1 MSFVK
6 AHPLFWRAKSLC
18 SSMVFSLFFFGTLLH
33 GFGRRNHQI
42 VGIRLQIIFLRFCS
56 VLKNTIAIN
65 SHHEPSSEVVLQI
78 TGLPMDVL
86 RLIWDQVGDREI
98 FLVGLSSK
106 TWMDVIS
113 IFRMAR
119 EEYIAGNSRL
129 HPTLFPDHSYTSRK
143 KLSILEEA
151 LNNLE
156 EGKYRSV
163 TISGNSTGSNLLG
176 VTGMSS
182 VEGGNLIC
190 MEHDIYNEPLEDGE
204 EEQPASCCAM
214 TVDLSRYPRVTSS
227 LGYCVETVE
236 CFPCGRTK
244 YVQIPQYAGK
254 SPILLRETAPA
265 AERQKYKW
273 LSSLPKLFPDF
284 GQVRKHIVFNSSAD
298 YPLVVIK
305 PSRHDSVQIMRA
317 ANVLTEEVL
326 FEEVKITEK
335 SEVVSFNGPWI
346 LLNNP
351 HTLINVYS
359 GERLSLPEAWSDRS
373 YMADARRIVAFQST
387 NGELRYAD
395 LSDGMP
401 MEDIE
406 SQLQRNKFTAAGVSG
421 RLALVAGRLA
431 VFISGGDK
439 LLFVDVSAVGANLIS
454 TISWPLGDVDSIRT
468 VDHTLFAIQRGE
480 LGVDLLDL
488 LCREPRK

>member
-1 MSFVK
+1 
-6 AHPLFWRAKSLC
+6 
-18 SSMVFSLFFFGTLLH
+18 
-33 GFGRRNHQI
+33 
-42 VGIRLQIIFLRFCS
+42 
-56 VLKNTIAIN
+56 
-65 SHHEPSSEVVLQI
+65 
-78 TGLPMDVL
+78 
-86 RLIWDQVGDREI
+86 
-98 FLVGLSSK
+98 
-106 TWMDVIS
+106 
-113 IFRMAR
+113 
-119 EEYIAGNSRL
+119 
-129 HPTLFPDHSYTSRK
+129 
-143 KLSILEEA
+143 
-151 LNNLE
+151 
-156 EGKYRSV
+156 
-163 TISGNSTGSNLLG
+163 
-176 VTGMSS
+176 
-182 VEGGNLIC
+182 
-190 MEHDIYNEPLEDGE
+190 
-204 EEQPASCCAM
+204 
-214 TVDLSRYPRVTSS
+214 
-227 LGYCVETVE
+227 
-236 CFPCGRTK
+236 
-244 YVQIPQYAGK
+244 
-254 SPILLRETAPA
+254 
-265 AERQKYKW
+265 
-273 LSSLPKLFPDF
+273 
-284 GQVRKHIVFNSSAD
+284 VFNSSAD